1 MDSNAA
7 ERARW
12 NDDAWTK
19 AWQKREALTD
29 SVTPSLLDA
38 LELRP
43 GERVLDVGCGGGKAT
58 MAAAR
63 QVRPGGSAVGADISE
78 ALLALARDR
87 ASTESGAT
95 FQSADMQV
103 DWVGGGGFDVVM
115 SQFGVMF
122 FDEPVVAFANIARHM
137 RSGGRLGFA
146 CWQAMERNP
155 WFVGPVLA
163 PFVAPPPP
171 LAIGKSPTGPFALA
185 DPDRVRQILHDAG
198 FARIKIDPYAH
209 EVNVPLS
216 AAVND
221 AQLTFM
227 GVNAQAMDDARQAV
241 MSLMGRFAN
250 DEGTYRFPLAFQIV
264 TAGA

>member
-1 MDSNAA
+1 
-7 ERARW
+7 
-12 NDDAWTK
+12 
-19 AWQKREALTD
+19 
-29 SVTPSLLDA
+29 
-38 LELRP
+38 
-43 GERVLDVGCGGGKAT
+43 
-58 MAAAR
+58 
-63 QVRPGGSAVGADISE
+63 
-78 ALLALARDR
+78 
-87 ASTESGAT
+87 
-95 FQSADMQV
+95 MQV

-185 DPDRVRQILHDAG
+185 DPDRVRQVLHDAG

-209 EVNVPLS
+209 EVNIPLS

-241 MSLMGRFAN
+241 MSLMGRFAT
-250 DEGTYRFPLAFQIV
+250 DEGPTDSHWRSRSSPPAHSGPRAATNRPRVHGRGEPGKIRPTPTKENRNVEPVPEGWSITYADSPSGSPGGKPETPERRSSETP
-264 TAGA
+264 TAIW